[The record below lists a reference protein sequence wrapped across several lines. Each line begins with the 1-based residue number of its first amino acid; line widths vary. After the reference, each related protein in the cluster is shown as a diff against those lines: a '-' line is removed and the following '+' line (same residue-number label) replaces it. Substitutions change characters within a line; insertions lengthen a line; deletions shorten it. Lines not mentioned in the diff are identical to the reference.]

1 MNIYLFELK
10 MYKKSIIIWSFSIMF
25 WIIFYMAFYPMIGS
39 EGEAFDLITEEFPKE
54 FLSMFGINSDLPMSS
69 VLGYF
74 ALTFSM
80 AQIPIAIQAANY
92 GFSSLSVEEREL
104 TADFLLS
111 KPVKRQK
118 IIISKFL
125 AALTSLT
132 IVNVFI
138 WIASIIS
145 IYLFKGDQE
154 VSLNHVYIL
163 LSSVVLFQLF
173 FLSLGMMVSV
183 SIKKV
188 SSVLSFSMAFALGLY
203 IVNSFSLIFSSDLL
217 GVISP
222 YSHFNPA
229 YILLEGHYNPLYT
242 IIALLII
249 VVSLVMS
256 YFLYL
261 RRNIHSL

>member
-1 MNIYLFELK
+1 MNVYLFELK
-10 MYKKSIIIWSFSIMF
+10 MYKKSILIWSLSISF
-25 WIIFYMAFYPMIGS
+25 WIIFYMAFYPLVATDS
-39 EGEAFDLITEEFPKE
+39 AAFDSVMENFPEEF
-54 FLSMFGINSDLPMSS
+54 LAVFGMNIDLPMSS

-74 ALTFSM
+74 SLTFSM

-92 GFSSLSVEEREL
+92 GFHSLSVEEREL

-111 KPVKRQK
+111 KPVKRSK

-138 WIASIIS
+138 WISSLASL
-145 IYLFKGDQE
+145 YLFKGDTTFPLDY
-154 VSLNHVYIL
+154 VLIL
-163 LSSVVLFQLF
+163 LSTVTLFQLF
-173 FLSLGMMVSV
+173 FLSVGMMISV

-188 SSVLSFSMAFALGLY
+188 SSVLSFSMAFAFGMY
-203 IVNSFSLIFSSDLL
+203 ILNSLNTLFSSDFL
-217 GVISP
+217 GIFSP
-222 YSHFNPA
+222 YTHFNPA
-229 YILLEGHYNPLYT
+229 YILVEGKYHIGFT
-242 IIALLII
+242 IISITIITISLI
-249 VVSLVMS
+249 MS